1 MADHPVH
8 PDIDFLSGAF
18 WGRDPHPELAW
29 MRENA
34 PVYFDGH
41 VWGIARY
48 DDLRQVSK
56 DPTTFSNAGGIRP
69 DSGPIPM
76 MIDMDDPDHWGRRKL
91 VNRGFTPKRVRASED
106 RIREVCDEI
115 IDAVCERG
123 ACDFVWDI
131 AAPLPLIMIG
141 DALGVAPEDR
151 ADLMRWS
158 DDMLRGLTDDPARSC
173 PRQTPSRVTWP
184 MPVE

>member
-18 WGRDPHPELAW
+18 WGRDPHPELTW

-56 DPTTFSNAGGIRP
+56 DP
-69 DSGPIPM
+69 
-76 MIDMDDPDHWGRRKL
+76 
-91 VNRGFTPKRVRASED
+91 
-106 RIREVCDEI
+106 
-115 IDAVCERG
+115 
-123 ACDFVWDI
+123 
-131 AAPLPLIMIG
+131 
-141 DALGVAPEDR
+141 
-151 ADLMRWS
+151 ADVLQCRWH
-158 DDMLRGLTDDPARSC
+158 PA
-173 PRQTPSRVTWP
+173 
-184 MPVE
+184 